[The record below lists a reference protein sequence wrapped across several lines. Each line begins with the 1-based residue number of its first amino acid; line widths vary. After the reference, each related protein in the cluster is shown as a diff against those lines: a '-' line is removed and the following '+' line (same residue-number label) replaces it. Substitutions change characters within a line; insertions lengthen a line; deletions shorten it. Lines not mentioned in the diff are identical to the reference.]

1 MILTCPACGT
11 QYAVKDG
18 AIPDQGR
25 KVRCASCGESWH
37 QQPEGSEIAPEPE
50 AVEASV
56 PAEPAVP
63 EEEPGAAQEKLP
75 SDEEALGYAT
85 VQPAGL
91 GAPHVEDPSAVPV
104 PPADDN
110 WDIASRREMEREFDP
125 EKEIPDAQEIAY
137 LEDEDEPERRRSWGM
152 AIVIGL
158 VLVIAL
164 AAAFWLLAPDSMRRN
179 LGVATAS
186 TPLQITAQ
194 GDRQT
199 LASGNDLLAVTG
211 RVVNPTDEIQRV
223 PPIQAQLRDSA
234 GKVVHSWTIAPPVQ
248 TLAPGAS
255 TAFNSAET
263 GVPAAADQLTV
274 TLGEPARG

>member
-18 AIPDQGR
+18 TIPAQGR

-37 QQPEGSEIAPEPE
+37 QQPESSAIAPEEE
-50 AVEASV
+50 AAEA
-56 PAEPAVP
+56 AEPAEATVP
-63 EEEPGAAQEKLP
+63 EQETPAQEP
-75 SDEEALGYAT
+75 AASDEEALGFST
-85 VQPAGL
+85 VPPVGL
-91 GAPHVEDPSAVPV
+91 GAPNVEQPAAVPV
-104 PPADDN
+104 PPADGN
-110 WDIASRREMEREFDP
+110 WDIVSRREMEREFDP

-137 LEDEDEPERRRSWGM
+137 VDDEDEPERRRSWGM
-152 AIVIGL
+152 AIILGL
-158 VLVIAL
+158 ALVVAL

-211 RVVNPTDEIQRV
+211 RVVNPTDQIQRV

-234 GKVVHSWTIAPPVQ
+234 GKVLHSWTIAPPVQ

>member
-18 AIPDQGR
+18 AIPGQGR

-37 QQPEGSEIAPEPE
+37 QQPENSEIAPEEETVE
-50 AVEASV
+50 AVE
-56 PAEPAVP
+56 PETAVP
-63 EEEPGAAQEKLP
+63 EQELATQEPLA
-75 SDEEALGYAT
+75 SDEEALGFAT

-104 PPADDN
+104 PPADGN

-125 EKEIPDAQEIAY
+125 EKEIPDAQEISY
-137 LEDEDEPERRRSWGM
+137 LDDEDEPDRRRSWGM

-255 TAFNSAET
+255 TAFNYAET
-263 GVPAAADQLTV
+263 GVPADADQLTV

>member
-18 AIPDQGR
+18 AIPAQGR

-37 QQPEGSEIAPEPE
+37 QEPESSAIAQEEQPVE
-50 AVEASV
+50 AVEPEETEAPQQQV
-56 PAEPAVP
+56 DAQEPAA
-63 EEEPGAAQEKLP
+63 G
-75 SDEEALGYAT
+75 DEEALGYST

-91 GAPHVEDPSAVPV
+91 GAPNVEEPSAIPV
-104 PPADDN
+104 PPTDGA

-125 EKEIPDAQEIAY
+125 EKEIPDAQSIADVY
-137 LEDEDEPERRRSWGM
+137 DEDEEERGRNWTM
-152 AIVIGL
+152 AVMLGL
-158 VLVIAL
+158 VLVVAL
-164 AAAFWLLAPDSMRRN
+164 AAAFWVLAPDSLRRN
-179 LGVATAS
+179 LGVETAS

-211 RVVNPTDEIQRV
+211 RVVNPTDQSQRV

-234 GKVVHSWTIAPPVQ
+234 GNVVHSWTIAPPVQ